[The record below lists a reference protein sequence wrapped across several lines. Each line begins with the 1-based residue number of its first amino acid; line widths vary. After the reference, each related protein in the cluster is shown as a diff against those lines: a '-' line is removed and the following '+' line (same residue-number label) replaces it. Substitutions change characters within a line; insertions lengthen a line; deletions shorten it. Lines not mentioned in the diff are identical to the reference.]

1 MKRKTKPDIRAITQL
16 KQEAAHKAAR
26 ASKIDVV
33 ELIKAAGL
41 RYYDKRSQGGLLWL
55 LGSMERLEF
64 GTSADVR
71 ASCLSTGTVAAG
83 RPSHNMPGGMRK
95 TVWATIGFLN
105 DEGLKKSLS
114 SHVSENQQIN
124 T

>member
-16 KQEAAHKAAR
+16 KQEAARKAAR

-64 GTSADVR
+64 VNFCRRQGILFIYR
-71 ASCLSTGTVAAG
+71 
-83 RPSHNMPGGMRK
+83 HGGS
-95 TVWATIGFLN
+95 WATVSQHAWWYAE
-105 DEGLKKSLS
+105 DGLDD
-114 SHVSENQQIN
+114 NWIPQR
-124 T
+124 